1 MNTIQRLEQLIR
13 KIKSDDS
20 IAIKKEDSLKKDLS
34 FSSLE
39 TLQFIDKIQA
49 EFEFEFEIEDYNDKN
64 FVDIQSIIELVELR
78 KKVDNAVS

>member
-39 TLQFIDKIQA
+39 TLKFIYKIQA